1 MSWCYFKISFLGFH
15 LSYGSYE
22 ETESQSQMQPS
33 SLGNGEE
40 YCISEEEED
49 EEDEARRRGPAV
61 LSQVQL
67 SEDEE
72 SEEFRS
78 IGGESDMD
86 SDN

>member
-1 MSWCYFKISFLGFH
+1 
-15 LSYGSYE
+15 
-22 ETESQSQMQPS
+22 MQPS
-33 SLGNGEE
+33 SMGNGED
-40 YCISEEEED
+40 YGISEEEEEED

-78 IGGESDMD
+78 IGGDSDMESD
-86 SDN
+86 N

>member
-1 MSWCYFKISFLGFH
+1 MVAVIKISVMFPI
-15 LSYGSYE
+15 SYGSYE
-22 ETESQSQMQPS
+22 ETESQSQMPPS
-33 SLGNGEE
+33 SMGNGEE
-40 YCISEEEED
+40 YGISDEEEED

-78 IGGESDMD
+78 IGD
-86 SDN
+86 SDLDSDV